1 MSQQPYQYGVP
12 SMAPQ
17 KGPSLG
23 WGPQFGPGQG
33 WQPQLPPK
41 KPSKGP
47 LVAILGLCL
56 VGVVAAFVVGM
67 MQKNANDN
75 YSAPKT
81 SEPSWR
87 VTSPMP
93 TPTGNLPTEPSPTE
107 PTASEPTASEPT
119 ASEPTSTP
127 TTTKPDD
134 LAIVARNKLYTTEQA
149 RHLELQGIGMRPGRP
164 PTRTRRSTGR
174 RSSPASTPP
183 GPARSRSADRSTGSR
198 MMTYWSGTTVSTPC
212 SGGGRTVPFYC
223 SANHMMYM
231 KVDAFV
237 KVYNQYPDAESK
249 AYARMWYTRSIAHE
263 YGHAVQSMT
272 GILQAAHQ
280 LRYEATSYNDRMLMS
295 RRIELQANCFA
306 GVFLAVNKSSYPI
319 DGLLLKTWNK
329 WVVTVGDP
337 PNKGDHGSAASNVR
351 FMGKAFTTG
360 TPGTCNTFAASPEN
374 VS

>member
-1 MSQQPYQYGVP
+1 MSQPPYQYGVP

-23 WGPQFGPGQG
+23 WGPQFGQGPG
-33 WQPQLPPK
+33 WQQQLPPK

-93 TPTGNLPTEPSPTE
+93 MPTVTE
-107 PTASEPTASEPT
+107 PTATEPTETATTTTQPTAS
-119 ASEPTSTP
+119 P
-127 TTTKPDD
+127 TTDKPAD
-134 LAIVARNKLYTTEQA
+134 LDVVARNKLYTT
-149 RHLELQGIGMRPGRP
+149 GRLA
-164 PTRTRRSTGR
+164 TSNCKE
-174 RSSPASTPP
+174 SPARATTNANAAKYWAQLKPCLDSAWSRQVAL
-183 GPARSRSADRSTGSR
+183 GGSQYRQPA
-198 MMTYWSGTTVSTPC
+198 MTYWSGTTVSTPC
-212 SGGGRTVPFYC
+212 SGGTRTVPFYC

-280 LRYEATSYNDRMLMS
+280 LRYEAASYNDRMLMT

-319 DGLLLKTWNK
+319 DGLLLTTWNK
-329 WVVTVGDP
+329 WVVTSGDP
-337 PNKGDHGSAASNVR
+337 PNKGDHGSAASNAR